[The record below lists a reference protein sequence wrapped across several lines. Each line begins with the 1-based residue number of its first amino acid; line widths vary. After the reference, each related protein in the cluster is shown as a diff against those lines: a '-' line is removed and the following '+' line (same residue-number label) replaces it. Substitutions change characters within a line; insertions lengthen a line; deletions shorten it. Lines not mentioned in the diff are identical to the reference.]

1 MCKHFQT
8 KDLGSP
14 KYFLGIEILVK
25 RCCNLLKYAP
35 NNSSMDL
42 NQKLMTEEGAS
53 FYDQKRYRRLVGKQ
67 NYLTI
72 TRLNLSIAIG
82 CRSIHAAS
90 VYWP

>member
-1 MCKHFQT
+1 
-8 KDLGSP
+8 
-14 KYFLGIEILVK
+14 
-25 RCCNLLKYAP
+25 
-35 NNSSMDL
+35 MDL